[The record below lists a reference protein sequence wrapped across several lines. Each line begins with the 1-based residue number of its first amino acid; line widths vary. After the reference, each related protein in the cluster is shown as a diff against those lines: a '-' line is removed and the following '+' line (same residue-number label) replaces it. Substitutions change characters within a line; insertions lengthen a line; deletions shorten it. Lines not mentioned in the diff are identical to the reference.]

1 MLTKQEREKIA
12 ERFVSYDSSS
22 MYFSDIYKYLF
33 GKDVPTDTL
42 SKDDHKAVI
51 ARLIDLCDTSNMVEL
66 PLDKD
71 GVSFKMGDTVYDSN
85 NKQYKVN
92 GYVFVNDCWKIIV
105 AFSSESSFASIYT
118 NDLTHK
124 KPVTIASLVSDIKR
138 VANQGRVDRK
148 VYEEL
153 FRIAWALE
161 SLGDSDD

>member
-1 MLTKQEREKIA
+1 MLTKEERAAIA
-12 ERFVSYDSSS
+12 ERLNKCNDVCVYDL
-22 MYFSDIYKYLF
+22 YKAVF
-33 GKDVPTDTL
+33 GKEAQDITPYREDVDTIL
-42 SKDDHKAVI
+42 R
-51 ARLIDLCDTSNMVEL
+51 RLIDLCDTSNMVEL

-71 GVSFKMGDTVYDSN
+71 GVPFKIGDTVYDPN

-92 GYVFVNDCWKIIV
+92 GYIFVNGCWKIIV
-105 AFSSESSFASIYT
+105 AFSSESSFASIYA

-124 KPVTIASLVSDIKR
+124 KPVTVASLVDDIKR